1 MYFTKSLLT
10 ALATAALTNSV
21 ATACD
26 PPKHSSRGTKVTTVT
41 VTKQSCGH
49 TGLQQLLV
57 LQQPVRIRVV
67 QCENELQQAEQA
79 LLDATAARDAAK
91 NVADETLAR
100 VEAGACLLKT
110 MCRTIEVNCRI
121 YTEDE
126 VAAAVEVLIARYRDA
141 ACSLESAEKL
151 VGERSTQLTHVREKV
166 ARWQQKEQ
174 ALLEQVAALRTE
186 HLAAEVASQRAAAA
200 TKLAAELDSMLSIK
214 TTASVQITE
223 TTAIDAPAP
232 AADSPKPQRDQLLE
246 EVDSILKSGAAN

>member
-10 ALATAALTNSV
+10 ALAAAALANSV

-26 PPKHSSRGTKVTTVT
+26 PPKRNSLGTKVTRVT
-41 VTKQSCGH
+41 VTRQPCGH
-49 TGLQQLLV
+49 TVLQQLVV
-57 LQQPVRIRVV
+57 LQQPVHIRVV

-91 NVADETLAR
+91 DIADEALAR

-110 MCRTIEVNCRI
+110 MCRTIEVNCRV

-126 VAAAVEVLIARYRDA
+126 VAAAIEVLIARYRTA

-151 VGERSTQLTHVREKV
+151 VAECSSQLTLVREKV
-166 ARWQQKEQ
+166 ARWQHKEQ

-186 HLAAEVASQRAAAA
+186 HVAAEVASQRAAAA
-200 TKLAAELDSMLSIK
+200 TKLAGELENMLSVK

-223 TTAIDAPAP
+223 TTAISTPAP
-232 AADSPKPQRDQLLE
+232 VAESPKPQRDQLLE
-246 EVDSILKSGAAN
+246 EVDSILKSNAAN